1 MFEAD
6 EYVMLSALQHFSF
19 CPRQCALIHIEQA
32 WQENLY
38 TLRGLRVHETVNV
51 PGDELIEDIRVER
64 SLPLWSHRLGLKGI
78 ADVVEFL
85 PNGTPYPVEY
95 KSGARKVREADS
107 VQLCAQALCLEEM
120 LNVAVPM
127 GAIYHY
133 ASRRRREVTID
144 EALRSLTVDL
154 IQEVRSMLAIGALP
168 PPVTDSRCQ
177 NCSLIETCMP
187 QTMHHFL
194 KSAQSQNPFRVE
206 DL

>member
-51 PGDELIEDIRVER
+51 PGDELVEDIRVER
-64 SLPLWSHRLGLKGI
+64 SLPLWSHGLGLKGI

-95 KSGARKVREADS
+95 KSGSRKVREADS
-107 VQLCAQALCLEEM
+107 IQLCAQALCLEEM

-133 ASRRRREVTID
+133 ASRRRREVELD
-144 EALRSLTVDL
+144 RALRSRTLDL
-154 IQEVRSMLAIGALP
+154 IHQVRSMLAMGTLP
-168 PPVTDSRCQ
+168 PPVTDSRCE

-187 QTMHHFL
+187 QAMNHFL
-194 KSAQSQNPFRVE
+194 KSAQLQNPFRVE
-206 DL
+206 D